1 MAHELRAIDVLVRR
15 AYRISETVGDVSLPR
30 RSEPAG
36 ARHEPPIGPLGS
48 SLATILVDPVDV
60 SSR

>member
-1 MAHELRAIDVLVRR
+1 MADELREIDVLVRR
-15 AYRISETVGDVSLPR
+15 ECRISETIGDVSLPR

-48 SLATILVDPVDV
+48 SVDTILIDSVDV
-60 SSR
+60 SPR